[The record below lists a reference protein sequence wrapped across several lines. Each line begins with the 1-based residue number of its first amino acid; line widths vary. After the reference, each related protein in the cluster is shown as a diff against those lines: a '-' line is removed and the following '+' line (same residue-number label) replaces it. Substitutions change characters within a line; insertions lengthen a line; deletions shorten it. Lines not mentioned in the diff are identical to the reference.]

1 MISLNFTMQVGSLF
15 LYYRFPVDNPE
26 ETPFD
31 SIQFSDYKM
40 NSRSGEL
47 SSVTV
52 YMYVYPQDLVSIST
66 FMHTAFKMWHCLRLI
81 CCYM

>member
-47 SSVTV
+47 SSVYTC
-52 YMYVYPQDLVSIST
+52 VYPQVSIST
-66 FMHTAFKMWHCLRLI
+66 CMHTAFKM
-81 CCYM
+81 